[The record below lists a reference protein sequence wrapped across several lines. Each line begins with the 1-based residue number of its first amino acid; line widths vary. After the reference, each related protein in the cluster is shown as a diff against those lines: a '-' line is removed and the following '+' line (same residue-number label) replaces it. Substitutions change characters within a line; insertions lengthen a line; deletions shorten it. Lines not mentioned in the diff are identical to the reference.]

1 MHLVLITR
9 QDPPLPIASLRAYE
23 RITEIRPKDLRFTV
37 PETSEFLKK
46 FLRRGINESVAV
58 EWTKHTEGWATALHT
73 AAISL
78 VDHQATTYP
87 GRELRGGSHYLH
99 EYLLA
104 EVSSRLP
111 SDNQAWLLKVSL
123 LDRFCAS
130 LCEAVC
136 CKDNEESM
144 TSTMNGQTFI
154 RWLRQANLFLINLDE
169 RGEWFRFHH
178 LFQDHLQRMLK
189 QQISYQEIKVLHL
202 RASRWFAENGWFSE
216 AIRHALA
223 ANDSATAVEIFAKH
237 RLSAMNAER
246 WHELEQ
252 WVRLFPEEV
261 VENDPVLLLTRA
273 YLPLSYGYS
282 YDLEAILTNVVSQLT
297 RMPSDSPMTQ
307 ELRAEVSYFAGLGA
321 LMKGPAITAIDA
333 GAELQAAIPPD
344 AYYLRGQAL
353 GLQAFGHQMFGNI
366 QQGVQIFQE
375 ALSTGDWPANM
386 LVKAFYNQT
395 LLYFMEG
402 DLAAAQ
408 TIAEKSIGLASRHNL
423 DASEARSFAGMA
435 SYLRNDLMLAETQ
448 LLPVM
453 KHSAWVDPVVLTHSA
468 CTLMRLYQAQGQ
480 PEEARAILE
489 QTQWYLEEIDN
500 TFSQQLL
507 EMFQVE
513 LALDRAD
520 IAQAHQLSL
529 TQHINWHSPIWF
541 WHYYVPQLTP
551 IKLWLAQ
558 GKKLKQAL
566 ALLEDMDEQLC
577 GVNRN
582 THRIDILAMQAMVYD
597 AQGDGQMAREKLS
610 AALRLAKL
618 GGFIRNFVDLGSSM
632 AGLLAQLKG
641 QGDSGANAY
650 IARILAAFPTVELK
664 GWDRKSPA
672 TISIDPLT
680 KRELEVLKLLAADHS
695 TREIAEEMN
704 VAWSTSR
711 THIKNIYSKLGVH
724 SRYEAVQ
731 RAEELELI

>member
-1 MHLVLITR
+1 
-9 QDPPLPIASLRAYE
+9 
-23 RITEIRPKDLRFTV
+23 
-37 PETSEFLKK
+37 
-46 FLRRGINESVAV
+46 
-58 EWTKHTEGWATALHT
+58 
-73 AAISL
+73 
-78 VDHQATTYP
+78 
-87 GRELRGGSHYLH
+87 
-99 EYLLA
+99 
-104 EVSSRLP
+104 
-111 SDNQAWLLKVSL
+111 
-123 LDRFCAS
+123 
-130 LCEAVC
+130 
-136 CKDNEESM
+136 
-144 TSTMNGQTFI
+144 
-154 RWLRQANLFLINLDE
+154 
-169 RGEWFRFHH
+169 
-178 LFQDHLQRMLK
+178 
-189 QQISYQEIKVLHL
+189 
-202 RASRWFAENGWFSE
+202 
-216 AIRHALA
+216 
-223 ANDSATAVEIFAKH
+223 
-237 RLSAMNAER
+237 
-246 WHELEQ
+246 
-252 WVRLFPEEV
+252 
-261 VENDPVLLLTRA
+261 
-273 YLPLSYGYS
+273 
-282 YDLEAILTNVVSQLT
+282 
-297 RMPSDSPMTQ
+297 
-307 ELRAEVSYFAGLGA
+307 
-321 LMKGPAITAIDA
+321 
-333 GAELQAAIPPD
+333 
-344 AYYLRGQAL
+344 
-353 GLQAFGHQMFGNI
+353 
-366 QQGVQIFQE
+366 
-375 ALSTGDWPANM
+375 
-386 LVKAFYNQT
+386 
-395 LLYFMEG
+395 MEG

-408 TIAEKSIGLASRHNL
+408 TTAEKSIGLASRHNL

-597 AQGDGQMAREKLS
+597 AQGDGQMAREKLT
-610 AALRLAKL
+610 AALRLAQA